1 MCKLGDIIVIK
12 EFKNE
17 VGEIV
22 KKHSFVVVSD
32 EKNEIEGLNY
42 DFVSNML
49 CSFHS
54 DEHKQRKLSFKEN
67 LEIKRYLII
76 GENLNNKDSYV
87 KADQLYFFDKSNI
100 NYKVIA
106 KLNRNY
112 LDYLIRLTMILKKEG
127 KVKII
132 TTNLNE
138 KVGDGIDLIN
148 II

>member
-100 NYKVIA
+100 NYEVIA

-138 KVGDGIDLIN
+138 KVGDGID
-148 II
+148 